1 MKNDKNKTDSKN
13 YFDDQNYSTIILKNN
28 EDAELIEK
36 KKKTKVN
43 LSQVILNLIDSNK
56 IDLLK
61 LLKENK
67 AQQTLMDLI
76 ANPENKANLSKLI
89 ALCWESGLD
98 FGNYSS
104 SFFDLALNDDVFVS
118 LEAITV
124 LENIET
130 FSSTEE
136 LEKGL
141 KILQKGAKSKHPNKH
156 LLEETRLVLFE
167 KLKSIKA

>member
-67 AQQTLMDLI
+67 AQQTLM
-76 ANPENKANLSKLI
+76 
-89 ALCWESGLD
+89 
-98 FGNYSS
+98 
-104 SFFDLALNDDVFVS
+104 
-118 LEAITV
+118 
-124 LENIET
+124 
-130 FSSTEE
+130 
-136 LEKGL
+136 
-141 KILQKGAKSKHPNKH
+141 
-156 LLEETRLVLFE
+156 
-167 KLKSIKA
+167 